1 MPRCRQS
8 NHSIVSP
15 AHRTRRRCRRLVAA
29 AVLLAFGRHQMIRD
43 NAPLVDNENGL
54 ISRRIFGVGSRGQ
67 GRLGGNS
74 TRSETSRAMA
84 Q

>member
-1 MPRCRQS
+1 M
-8 NHSIVSP
+8 
-15 AHRTRRRCRRLVAA
+15 
-29 AVLLAFGRHQMIRD
+29 LLAFGRHQMIRD